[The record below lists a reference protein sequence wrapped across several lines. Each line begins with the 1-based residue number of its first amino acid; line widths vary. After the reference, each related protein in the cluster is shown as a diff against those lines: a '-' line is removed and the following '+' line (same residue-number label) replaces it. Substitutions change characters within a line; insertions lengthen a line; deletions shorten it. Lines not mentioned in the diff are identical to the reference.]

1 MQNPPLLSILM
12 LAYEDL
18 GAWKIRILDAT
29 NHPRPQ
35 VETAPFGYVH
45 GADGMKPGIGLSA
58 LAERVGEGYW
68 TLPLEI
74 A

>member
-35 VETAPFGYVH
+35 VEMARVGYVH
-45 GADGMKPGIGLSA
+45 GVDGMKPGIGLSA

>member
-1 MQNPPLLSILM
+1 MQNPPLLSIMM

-18 GAWKIRILDAT
+18 GARKIRILDAT

-35 VETAPFGYVH
+35 VETAPVGYVH
-45 GADGMKPGIGLSA
+45 CADGMKPGIGLSV
-58 LAERVGEGYW
+58 LAERVGEGSW